1 MFDRTF
7 VSSLSVAALLL
18 AFAPATA
25 QAQRRGAARTAEPAT
40 VALPD
45 AWLEDLGWRSI
56 GPANMGGRIVS
67 IAAHPTDRAT
77 YWLGSASGGVLKT
90 TNAGRTYEHQF
101 DQEETVSI
109 GHLAVSTSNPDVLWV
124 GTGEANPR
132 NSVSYGNGVYK
143 STDGGAT
150 WTHMGLEH
158 SFQIGRIAIHPTDE
172 NTVYVG
178 ALGRLYGESEERGLY
193 KTTDGG
199 TTWERVLY
207 VDERTGVTD
216 IDMHPTDPNTL
227 LVATYERQRDEFD
240 TNQPAKK
247 WGPGSGIWRTTDGG
261 ATWTELTEGLP
272 TVDKGRI
279 GIDWYRADPNIVF
292 ALVETER
299 ISRLPDDVAYM
310 GMTGEDADTGAR
322 LTNVTEGGPSEAAE
336 LRVGD
341 IVTRAD
347 GERVL
352 AYDDLVRVI
361 RQHKAGETID
371 IEYVR
376 ERQLFNTSVEFGP
389 VPPPEN
395 EPDLSD
401 EDALHA
407 RDLSLGLGGQR
418 AQVQDAQ
425 GYDALETGGTFKST
439 DGGVTWTRINS
450 LNPRPMYYS
459 QIRVDPSDANHV
471 YVLGTRLHRSSDG
484 GVTFTSDG
492 ADGEV
497 HVDHHALWIDPDDG
511 RHMILGNDGG
521 IYITRDRMESWDHH
535 NHVAI
540 GQFYR
545 VTTDSE
551 GLYSVYGGLQDNG
564 SWGAPNRTRNST
576 GVVNSDWLSIGGGD
590 GFVCKVDPN
599 DPDQIY
605 YESQNGGMRWRNLRT
620 GEFGSM
626 RPRAPEGVNYRFN
639 WNTPFVLSSFNG
651 KIVYAA
657 GNHVFRSLDRG
668 NGMKAISPELT
679 RTERGSATT
688 LAESPR
694 DSDRLYVGT
703 DDGALWTTR
712 DGGTTWIDLMAPA
725 AAVAPEVTSE
735 GDATEATESDS
746 TDSAEAN
753 DAPTLAGRWAA
764 RVTRMRAADEGL
776 LELSLAEDA
785 DGALVG
791 GFGTQSSSVESAR
804 YEASDGSIAITH
816 RLGDATIE
824 QTGVIDGERMTGWLS
839 TWDGALQVFYR
850 AEREENLESG
860 GATGRWRLSL
870 LGEVVAPEAGRF
882 AIGLTEETADAAPD
896 AAVTESEEPT
906 TADAGVTLSGSIAAG
921 SWRTDVQNAVWDSE
935 ADVLSLTFE
944 RDGARSDLVATLADD
959 QLSGSFTAAGL
970 FDVRFVARP
979 DDDSGESRS
988 DGERES
994 GARLVELLPKPMWV
1008 SAVVPSAFVTERV
1021 YVTFDGHR
1029 SDLDDPFVFVSED
1042 GGETWRDISANLP
1055 RGSTRTIAE
1064 DRVNRDLLYL
1074 GTEFG
1079 AYMSLD
1085 RGRSWMEMGADLPTV
1100 AVHEFAQAPN
1110 GGDVV
1115 AATHGRSLW
1124 ILDATVLRQMT
1135 PEALAARATLFEP
1148 SEGVF
1153 WRGEVT
1159 RGSSG
1164 TRRFRGE
1171 NPPSGVTLFYSLNG
1185 NARDVNL
1192 RITDL
1197 GGTLIQELEAST
1209 DAGLH
1214 RATWNLRGPGR
1225 MTSRGFMR
1233 SGAPVEPGR
1242 YLATLEANGDTQT
1255 REIRVVPDPD
1265 GAEGPTMAQ
1274 LEYMEDLE
1282 EFEGEREEGG
1292 DDDEDLSDVVH

>member
-1 MFDRTF
+1 MFDRSF
-7 VSSLSVAALLL
+7 VPVLSFAALLL
-18 AFAPATA
+18 ALAPPTA
-25 QAQRRGAARTAEPAT
+25 QAQSGRDAQPAEQAT
-40 VALPD
+40 VTLGAP
-45 AWLEDLGWRSI
+45 WLEDLGWRSI

-77 YWLGSASGGVLKT
+77 YWFGTASGGVLKT
-90 TNAGRTYEHQF
+90 TNAGATYEHQF

-109 GHLAVSTSNPDVLWV
+109 GNLAVSTSNPDVLWV

-199 TTWERVLY
+199 TNWERVLY

-247 WGPGSGIWRTTDGG
+247 WGPGSGMWRTTDSG
-261 ATWTELTEGLP
+261 ATWTELSEGLP
-272 TVDKGRI
+272 TVDMGRI
-279 GIDWYRADPNIVF
+279 GIDWFQADPSIVF
-292 ALVETER
+292 AVVETER

-310 GMTGEDADTGAR
+310 GMTGEDADIGAR

-341 IVTRAD
+341 IVTSAD
-347 GERVL
+347 GTRIL

-361 RQHKAGETID
+361 RQHKAGDTIEL
-371 IEYVR
+371 EYVR
-376 ERQLFNTSVEFGP
+376 ERELFDTNVEFGP

-395 EPDLSD
+395 EPDLSN

-439 DGGVTWTRINS
+439 DSGVTWTRINS

-459 QIRVDPSDANHV
+459 QIRVDPSDANYV

-492 ADGEV
+492 ASGGV

-511 RHMILGNDGG
+511 RHIVLGNDGG
-521 IYITRDRMESWDHH
+521 IYITRDRMENWDHH

-576 GVVNSDWLSIGGGD
+576 GVVNSDWKSIGGGD
-590 GFVCKVDPN
+590 GFVCKVDEN

-626 RPRAPEGVNYRFN
+626 RPRSPEGVRYRFN
-639 WNTPFVLSSFNG
+639 WNTPFLLSSFNS

-668 NGMKAISPELT
+668 NGMKAISPDIT

-688 LAESPR
+688 LAESSR
-694 DSDRLYVGT
+694 DSDRMYVGT
-703 DDGALWTTR
+703 DDGAVWTTR
-712 DGGTTWIDLMAPA
+712 DGGVTWIDLLAPA
-725 AAVAPEVTSE
+725 VEAEVEPEVSGDAAVGDGPVTE
-735 GDATEATESDS
+735 ELA
-746 TDSAEAN
+746 
-753 DAPTLAGRWAA
+753 DAPTEVGADATIDGRWAA
-764 RVTRMRAADEGL
+764 RVTRVRAADEGL
-776 LELSLAEDA
+776 LELSLTESES
-785 DGALVG
+785 GALVG
-791 GFGTQSSSVESAR
+791 GFGAESSSIASAR
-804 YEASDGSIAITH
+804 FDSTDGSVAITH
-816 RLGDATIE
+816 RMGDVAIE
-824 QTGVIDGERMTGWLS
+824 QTGVIDGDRMTGWLS
-839 TWDGALQVFYR
+839 AWDGTLQVFYR
-850 AEREENLESG
+850 AEREQTFESG

-870 LGEVVAPEAGRF
+870 LGEVVAPGAGRF
-882 AIGLTEETADAAPD
+882 ALELATADPTEPPPEAGTETEDPRAQD
-896 AAVTESEEPT
+896 ASVA
-906 TADAGVTLSGSIAAG
+906 LSGSIVSPTWRAAIE
-921 SWRTDVQNAVWDSE
+921 DAVFDP
-935 ADVLSLTFE
+935 AANVLSFAIPQ
-944 RDGARSDLVATLADD
+944 DGARSELVATLADG
-959 QLSGSFTAAGL
+959 QMSGSFTAAGL
-970 FDVRFVARP
+970 FEVRFVARV
-979 DDDSGESRS
+979 DDGTGADDAPTGSRLI
-988 DGERES
+988 D
-994 GARLVELLPKPMWV
+994 LIPKPMWV
-1008 SAVVPSAFVTERV
+1008 SAVVASAFVTNRV
-1021 YVTFDGHR
+1021 YLTLDGHR
-1029 SDLDDPFVFVSED
+1029 SDIDDPFVFVSED
-1042 GGETWRDISANLP
+1042 GGETWSDLSANLP

-1074 GTEFG
+1074 GTEYG

-1085 RGRSWMEMGADLPTV
+1085 RGQSWMEMGADLPTV

-1110 GGDVV
+1110 SGDVV

-1124 ILDATVLRQMT
+1124 ILDATVLRQVT
-1135 PEALAARATLFEP
+1135 PEALAASATLFEP
-1148 SEGVF
+1148 STGVF

-1171 NPPSGVTLFYSLNG
+1171 NPSSGVTLHYSLNG
-1185 NARDVNL
+1185 RSRDVSL

-1197 GGTLIQELEAST
+1197 GGTLIQELGAETES
-1209 DAGLH
+1209 GLH
-1214 RATWNLRGPGR
+1214 RAAWNLRGAGR

-1242 YLATLEANGDTQT
+1242 YLATLEVDGISQT
-1255 REIRVVPDPD
+1255 REIRVVSDPD
-1265 GAEGPTMAQ
+1265 GTEGPTMAL
-1274 LEYMEDLE
+1274 LEYMEDVE

-1292 DDDEDLSDVVH
+1292 DDDEDLSGVVH